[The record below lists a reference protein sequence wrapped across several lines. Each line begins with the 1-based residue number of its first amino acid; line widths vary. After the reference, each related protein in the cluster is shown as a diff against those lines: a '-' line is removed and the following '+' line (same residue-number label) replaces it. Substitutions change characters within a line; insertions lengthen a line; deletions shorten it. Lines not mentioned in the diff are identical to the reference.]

1 MRRAATGSA
10 APRDGD
16 ATSAPTHVDRAA
28 AARSGGDEA
37 LTGRSRDAA
46 TLLSEGI
53 RVEGIGDLKGA
64 ISLFSA
70 AAHASDRAT
79 AAEALTRLA
88 DARRSCSDWEGA
100 LAAARAAQA
109 AARDPGVESLELHAL
124 IAEANVLLCRGE
136 FHEARTIFQSV
147 LDRTQDQ
154 RMRGLALQNIGSILA
169 QQGSLGAAERCFSES
184 YGQFQRAGY
193 RRGEATALLN
203 YGRVTFERGD
213 ITLAADLLCQA
224 VTVAREVGHGE
235 LIALATQHLA
245 EIHAKLGDIDS
256 AEDLASEAL
265 GFYAGC
271 GNRWREIEC
280 LRLIGSINEQ
290 RGDDGNAEHC
300 YERGVRIAREIGSGL
315 EERSLS
321 ECLAKLRRKGGS

>member
-1 MRRAATGSA
+1 MLLARPGADGSA
-10 APRDGD
+10 GD
-16 ATSAPTHVDRAA
+16 NAMHTP
-28 AARSGGDEA
+28 G
-37 LTGRSRDAA
+37 RDAA
-46 TLLSEGI
+46 ALLREGI
-53 RVEGIGDLKGA
+53 RIEGIGDLRGA

-70 AAHASDRAT
+70 ASHTSDPAT

-88 DARRSCSDWEGA
+88 DARRSCSEWDGA
-100 LAAARAAQA
+100 LSAARAAQHT
-109 AARDPGVESLELHAL
+109 ARQAGLDALELHAL
-124 IAEANVLLCRGE
+124 IAEANVLLCRSE
-136 FHEARTIFQSV
+136 FHEARTIFEAV
-147 LDRTQDQ
+147 LERTDDQ

-169 QQGSLGAAERCFSES
+169 QQGEFGAAERCFSES

-203 YGRVTFERGD
+203 YGRVTFERGN
-213 ITLAADLLCQA
+213 IGLAADLLCQA
-224 VTVAREVGHGE
+224 VNIAREVGHGE

-245 EIHAKLGDIDS
+245 EIHSKQGDIDS

-290 RGDDGNAEHC
+290 RGEYDNAAHC
-300 YERGVRIAREIGSGL
+300 YERGIRLAKEIGSAF

-321 ECLAKLRRKGGS
+321 ECLRKLRRKPR